1 LQPGGLL
8 AIASARPLPQ
18 IERLLGR
25 SGFETVRQEID
36 ATPNARRPRR
46 HFLWLARKGNPDD

>member
-1 LQPGGLL
+1 LPKLENLL
-8 AIASARPLPQ
+8 A
-18 IERLLGR
+18 R

-46 HFLWLARKGNPDD
+46 HFLWLARKGAATD